1 MPKSRLINFFQLDDD
16 ELEKAMVSRSS
27 KKFLEALDETIFFL
41 ALAASGIVFALFLT
55 LLFLIVRLF

>member
-1 MPKSRLINFFQLDDD
+1 MPKSRLINFFQLDND
-16 ELEKAMVSRSS
+16 ELENAGVSKVS

>member
-1 MPKSRLINFFQLDDD
+1 MSKSRLINFFQLDDD
-16 ELEKAMVSRSS
+16 ELEKAGVSSAS
-27 KKFLEALDETIFFL
+27 KNFLEALDETIFFL